1 MVDER
6 LMIMNITSNI
16 LSAYYTAINSYCVLK
31 EKEPNAGEKET
42 ILKEVLS
49 TYENLSTSYLNDIA
63 EISENIRLFD
73 KL

>member
-1 MVDER
+1 MEEQR

-31 EKEPNAGEKET
+31 EKEPNEGEKEK

-63 EISENIRLFD
+63 EISESIRLFD

>member
-1 MVDER
+1 MDENR

-16 LSAYYTAINSYCVLK
+16 LSAYYMATNSYCVLK

-49 TYENLSTSYLNDIA
+49 TYENLSTSYLKDIEEIA
-63 EISENIRLFD
+63 ESI
-73 KL
+73 K